1 VAVNVEFQ
9 LIARR
14 LARPPRRLHLD
25 PRKLCRRNVRSVDK
39 GVDESDRILG
49 ATCSR
54 ANPKCEPCAIPAARP
69 PTPAYKSGREQMR
82 DEIEE
87 TVERLTAREASRD
100 LRDALLSLHHK
111 WTLKRSRISQ
121 ERQQR
126 TYMLGRLG
134 EFLHYFN
141 FGYLGGD
148 PTPDDRRLVKLIEK
162 PRDADDPSL

>member
-87 TVERLTAREASRD
+87 TVERLTAREASREEISEMLFLVSITSGPSREAGFRKKD
-100 LRDALLSLHHK
+100 NSEPTCLVAWESSFI
-111 WTLKRSRISQ
+111 TLTSAIS
-121 ERQQR
+121 E
-126 TYMLGRLG
+126 G
-134 EFLHYFN
+134 
-141 FGYLGGD
+141 
-148 PTPDDRRLVKLIEK
+148 TPHPMIG
-162 PRDADDPSL
+162 A